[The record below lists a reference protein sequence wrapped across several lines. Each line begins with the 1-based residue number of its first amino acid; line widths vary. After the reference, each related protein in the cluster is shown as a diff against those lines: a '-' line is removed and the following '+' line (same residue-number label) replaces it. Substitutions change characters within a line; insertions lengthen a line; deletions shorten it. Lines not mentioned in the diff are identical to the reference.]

1 MKILASLFSLLSLW
15 TGVHQAC
22 AFAPVQPAPLAR
34 PAAVAPTPLSIRSY
48 NPKTSRHVLFM
59 GWGPEPIWSTATV
72 TEKADACNSGR
83 SVLVKVQVSPDTA
96 AEYKIPGR
104 SFMVVWN
111 GSVTFTPTCCETRIL
126 TSLYPFLNEQGNM
139 YSFARARTRNLC
151 FSPLHRLRMPRIHPL
166 SF

>member
-1 MKILASLFSLLSLW
+1 MKVQSSLLPLLSLW

-22 AFAPVQPAPLAR
+22 AFAPVQPAPLSR
-34 PAAVAPTPLSIRSY
+34 LAAVATTPLAIRSY

-72 TEKADACNSGR
+72 TETADACNSGR

-104 SFMVVWN
+104 SLMVVWI
-111 GSVTFTPTCCETRIL
+111 GPHCCETTLL
-126 TSLYPFLNEQGNM
+126 TSLHIY
-139 YSFARARTRNLC
+139 
-151 FSPLHRLRMPRIHPL
+151 
-166 SF
+166 